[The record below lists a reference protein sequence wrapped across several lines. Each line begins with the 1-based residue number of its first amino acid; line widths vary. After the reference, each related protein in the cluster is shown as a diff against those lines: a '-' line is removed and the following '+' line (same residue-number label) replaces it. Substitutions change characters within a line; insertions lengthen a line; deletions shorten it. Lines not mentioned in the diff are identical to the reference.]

1 MNVLGIDFNW
11 PVWSRNS
18 SGDNFY
24 DVTSAGKWSQFNN
37 NIGVAENHPILSPA
51 LLFVSKLFSQA
62 QLNVVHNT
70 SGKVKAE
77 HYLAKLFRNPNF
89 YQTLP
94 DLLESLMFTQIANG
108 VGVLYAKKIF
118 GTQIMNA
125 IHVLDY
131 SKIHFPENIK
141 SGYLKMDAT
150 FLNREVIYDKSGEN
164 IKIALRDLMFFYDL
178 PNGAK
183 KNPFEAASRL
193 DGLKQ
198 TLLNTQDSL
207 IAKNIILRTNGKEM
221 LSGSKD
227 GFPLS
232 AEEKNAAEEL
242 FNDNYGLSAGRKRGL
257 ITKAKMSWQSMHI
270 ALRDLGLDESVKVD
284 GNIIYTALH
293 IPKDIISLEA
303 KKTTY
308 NNFKESM
315 VSYIQNEMQATLN
328 SFVAVFNKNIDP
340 LHELK
345 GTFEHLPIMQYI
357 LLERYTGISQQAGA
371 LDALRRA
378 GIPDDIALEKCG
390 FDKGIVL
397 APLTQTT
404 AENGKKETTPKTST
418 PSEEESKIR
427 KLIQA

>member
-24 DVTSAGKWSQFNN
+24 DVTSADKWAKFGS
-37 NIGVAENHPILSPA
+37 NIGLAEDHPILTPA

-62 QLNVVHNT
+62 GLRVVHIS
-70 SGKVKAE
+70 SGKEKPT
-77 HYLAKLFRNPNF
+77 HNLSRLFSNPNF

-94 DLLESLMFTQIANG
+94 DLLESLLFTQIANG

-118 GTQIMNA
+118 GTNMMNS

-131 SKIHFPENIK
+131 AKIKFSDKIK
-141 SGYLKMDAT
+141 SGYLKSTDA
-150 FLNREVIYDKSGEN
+150 FLDNTIVYDEHGEN
-164 IKIALRDLMFFYDL
+164 ITIKLRDLMFFYDL
-178 PNGAK
+178 SNGAK
-183 KNPFEAASRL
+183 KNPFEATSRL
-193 DGLKQ
+193 TGLRQ

-207 IAKNIILRTNGKEM
+207 IAKNIILKTNGKEM
-221 LSGSKD
+221 LSGTKD
-227 GFPLS
+227 GFPLTPD
-232 AEEKNAAEEL
+232 EKLAAESM
-242 FNDNYGLSAGRKRGL
+242 FNGGYGLSNSRKRGL
-257 ITKAKMSWQSMHI
+257 ITKAKVTWQSMHI

-340 LHELK
+340 LHKLE

-357 LLERYTGISQQAGA
+357 LLERYTGISQQAKA
-371 LDALRRA
+371 LNDLRMA
-378 GIPDDIALEKCG
+378 GVPDEIALEKCG
-390 FDKGIVL
+390 FDKGTVL
-397 APLTQTT
+397 GPLIQNNN
-404 AENGKKETTPKTST
+404 NGQGEGQQNQTST
-418 PSEEESKIR
+418 SSGEESKIR

>member
-24 DVTSAGKWSQFNN
+24 DVTSAGKWSRFNN
-37 NIGVAENHPILSPA
+37 NIGIAENHPILSPA

-62 QLNVVHNT
+62 QLNVEHKT

-77 HYLAKLFRNPNF
+77 HDLAKLFRNPNF

-357 LLERYTGISQQAGA
+357 LLERYTGISQQATA
-371 LDALRRA
+371 LDNLRRA
-378 GIPDDIALEKCG
+378 GIPDDIALKMCG
-390 FDKGIVL
+390 FDKGIAL

-404 AENGKKETTPKTST
+404 TGNGKEETTPKTST
-418 PSEEESKIR
+418 SSEEESKIR

>member
-24 DVTSAGKWSQFNN
+24 DVTSAGKWSKFSS
-37 NIGVAENHPILSPA
+37 NIGMAENHPILSPA

-62 QLNVVHNT
+62 ELNVVHKS
-70 SGKVKAE
+70 SGKVKDS
-77 HYLAKLFRNPNF
+77 HSLAILLKNPNF

-118 GTQIMNA
+118 GTKIMSA

-141 SGYLKMDAT
+141 TGYLRADAS
-150 FLNREVIYDKSGEN
+150 FLNKTVVYDKNGEN
-164 IKIALRDLMFFYDL
+164 LTIMLKDLMFFYDL
-178 PNGAK
+178 PNGAR
-183 KNPFEAASRL
+183 KNPFEAVSRL
-193 DGLKQ
+193 DGLRQ

-207 IAKNIILRTNGKEM
+207 IAKNIILKTNGKEM
-221 LSGSKD
+221 LSGSKE

-232 AEEKNAAEEL
+232 DEEKETAEGI
-242 FNDNYGLSAGRKRGL
+242 FNGGYGLGVGRKRGL

-284 GNIIYTALH
+284 GNIVYTALH

-328 SFVAVFNKNIDP
+328 SFVAVFNKNMDS
-340 LHELK
+340 LHKLD

-357 LLERYTGISQQAGA
+357 LLERYTGITQQAGA
-371 LDALRRA
+371 LDSLRRA
-378 GIPDDIALEKCG
+378 GIPDNIALEMCG
-390 FDKGIVL
+390 FDKSIVL

-404 AENGKKETTPKTST
+404 TGNGEEETKPKTST
-418 PSEEESKIR
+418 TAEEESKIR

>member
-24 DVTSAGKWSQFNN
+24 DITSADKWSKFGS
-37 NIGVAENHPILSPA
+37 NIGLAEDHPILTPA

-62 QLNVVHNT
+62 ELKVIHKS
-70 SGKVKAE
+70 SGKEKE
-77 HYLAKLFRNPNF
+77 THDLSRLFVNPNF

-118 GTQIMNA
+118 GTNMMNA

-131 SKIHFPENIK
+131 SKIHFPDNIK
-141 SGYLKMDAT
+141 SGYLSGNVS
-150 FLNREVIYDKSGEN
+150 FLEKTVVYDQNGEN
-164 IKIALRDLMFFYDL
+164 LTIKLKDLMFFYDL

-183 KNPFEAASRL
+183 KNPFQATSRIS
-193 DGLKQ
+193 GLRQ

-207 IAKNIILRTNGKEM
+207 IAKNIILKTNGKEM
-221 LSGSKD
+221 LSGTKD
-227 GFPLS
+227 GFPLTPDEKRD
-232 AEEKNAAEEL
+232 AESM
-242 FNDNYGLSAGRKRGL
+242 FNGGYGLSNSRKRGL
-257 ITKAKMSWQSMHI
+257 ITKAKVSWTSMHI

-340 LHELK
+340 LHRLE

-378 GIPDDIALEKCG
+378 GIPDDVALEKCG
-390 FDKGIVL
+390 FDKNIVL
-397 APLTQTT
+397 NPLTQTNNSDGQGQT
-404 AENGKKETTPKTST
+404 NTQTST
-418 PSEEESKIR
+418 TAEEESKIR

>member
-24 DVTSAGKWSQFNN
+24 DITSADKWSKFGS
-37 NIGVAENHPILSPA
+37 NIGLAEDHPILTPA

-62 QLNVVHNT
+62 ELKVIHKS
-70 SGKVKAE
+70 SGKEKE
-77 HYLAKLFRNPNF
+77 THDLSRLFVNPNF

-118 GTQIMNA
+118 GTNMMNA

-131 SKIHFPENIK
+131 SKIHFPDNIK
-141 SGYLKMDAT
+141 SGYLSGNVS
-150 FLNREVIYDKSGEN
+150 FLEKTVVYDQNGEN
-164 IKIALRDLMFFYDL
+164 LTIKLKDLMFFYDL

-183 KNPFEAASRL
+183 KNPFQATSRIS
-193 DGLKQ
+193 GLRQ

-207 IAKNIILRTNGKEM
+207 IAKNIILKTNGKEM
-221 LSGSKD
+221 LSGTKD
-227 GFPLS
+227 GFPLTPDEKRD
-232 AEEKNAAEEL
+232 AESM
-242 FNDNYGLSAGRKRGL
+242 FNGGYGLSNSRKRGL
-257 ITKAKMSWQSMHI
+257 ITKAKVSWTSMHI

-340 LHELK
+340 LHRLE

-378 GIPDDIALEKCG
+378 GIPDDVALEKCG
-390 FDKGIVL
+390 FDKNIVL
-397 APLTQTT
+397 NPLTQTNNSDGQGQT
-404 AENGKKETTPKTST
+404 NTQTST
-418 PSEEESKIR
+418 AAEEESKIR